1 MQPLA
6 GRADLSTLNCS
17 LAGALNLVGDW
28 WTLLIVRDAALGAC
42 RFGEF
47 QQSLGLAK
55 NILADRLQRLV
66 QEAVLERHG
75 TERRPIYRLTD
86 KGWGLLPALVALMQ
100 WGDAWVSGGE
110 APVEVVD
117 GSGRVVAPVRI
128 AGRDGPVAPRDI
140 RFRAGPGAEDRTRA
154 FLAMMAAREPA

>member
-1 MQPLA
+1 MA
-6 GRADLSTLNCS
+6 GRTDLSTLNCS

-66 QEAVLERHG
+66 QEGVLERQG

-86 KGWGLLPALVALMQ
+86 KGRGLLPALVALMQ
-100 WGDAWVSGGE
+100 WGDAWVSGGQ

-117 GSGRVVAPVRI
+117 AAGGLVAPVRVE
-128 AGRDGPVAPRDI
+128 GRDGPLAHRDI

-154 FLAMMAAREPA
+154 FLAMMAARVPA

>member
-1 MQPLA
+1 MA
-6 GRADLSTLNCS
+6 GRTDLSTLNCS

-66 QEAVLERHG
+66 QEGVLERLG

-100 WGDAWVSGGE
+100 WGDAWVSGGQ

-117 GSGRVVAPVRI
+117 GSGRLVAPMRVE
-128 AGRDGPVAPRDI
+128 GRDGPLAHREV
-140 RFRAGPGAEDRTRA
+140 RFRPGPGAQDRTRA
-154 FLAMMAAREPA
+154 FLAMMTARDRA